1 MGAASV
7 CDQIRLFLEFRG
19 KPRCA
24 QDSPL
29 YSKPCSVDRE
39 ISEHF
44 GQVACQATIRLVRCV
59 RSGVGK
65 KR

>member
-1 MGAASV
+1 MKL
-7 CDQIRLFLEFRG
+7 DRLFLEFRG

-24 QDSPL
+24 HDCL
-29 YSKPCSVDRE
+29 LCSKPCLVDRE

-59 RSGVGK
+59 HSGVGK